1 MNNGVKSSTVA
12 GILGVFLGSFGGHDW
27 YLGNSKKAITH
38 VSLCVGGLILLMI
51 GIILNNISKSVPVL
65 NMLFIIVIIMAYVI
79 IVGNLVWGMIEG
91 IMILAQG
98 DAGLEAKGYQVAKG
112 GSIFQMASPNE
123 NIHKETVETAPTTTA
138 ISSTPTNG
146 VANTTPVTEV
156 KAAVPEVPKVEA
168 NKTEGAKVVTM
179 DTAPEMS
186 AASMTPEASVA
197 KAAEDLNKTVT
208 ADGKVANITGNTET
222 VTADGKATDVAGDT
236 SAATAT
242 TSQEN
247 VMPEAAPVNAP
258 GVQPSGA
265 PAEGMSAQNSYTAGT
280 PEKKG
285 NSTNATPEVK

>member
-1 MNNGVKSSTVA
+1 MQNNGVKSSTVA

-91 IMILAQG
+91 IMILAHG
-98 DAGLEAKGYQVAKG
+98 DAGLEAKGYQVPKEGA
-112 GSIFQMASPNE
+112 IFQMASPNE
-123 NIHKETVETAPTTTA
+123 NLDKEKVETAPKETA

-146 VANTTPVTEV
+146 VTNATPVTEV
-156 KAAVPEVPKVEA
+156 KAAVPEEPKVEA
-168 NKTEGAKVVTM
+168 KKAEEAKVVTM
-179 DTAPEMS
+179 DTAPEMPDKP
-186 AASMTPEASVA
+186 MTAEASVA

-208 ADGKVANITGNTET
+208 AEGKVADNANNVGA
-222 VTADGKATDVAGDT
+222 VTATV
-236 SAATAT
+236 T
-242 TSQEN
+242 TSQEKAA
-247 VMPEAAPVNAP
+247 PEVTPVNAP
-258 GVQPSGA
+258 SAQPNGT
-265 PAEGMSAQNSYTAGT
+265 PAEGAAGVQNSYLAGT

-285 NSTNATPEVK
+285 DSTNATPEVK

>member
-1 MNNGVKSSTVA
+1 MMNNGVKSSTVA

-51 GIILNNISKSVPVL
+51 GIILNNISRSVPVL

-91 IMILAQG
+91 IMILAHG

-123 NIHKETVETAPTTTA
+123 NVHKETVETAPTTTA

-146 VANTTPVTEV
+146 VVNTTPVAEV
-156 KAAVPEVPKVEA
+156 KAAVPEAPKAEA
-168 NKTEGAKVVTM
+168 NKNEEAKVVTM
-179 DTAPEMS
+179 DTAPEIPV
-186 AASMTPEASVA
+186 APMTPEASVA

-208 ADGKVANITGNTET
+208 ADGKVAN
-222 VTADGKATDVAGDT
+222 VAGDT
-236 SAATAT
+236 EAVTATVT
-242 TSQEN
+242 TSQEKAT
-247 VMPEAAPVNAP
+247 PEVSSVNAP
-258 GVQPSGA
+258 SAQPSGA
-265 PAEGMSAQNSYTAGT
+265 PAEGTGAQNSYTAGT

-285 NSTNATPEVK
+285 DSVNSTPEVK